1 MKRYLLSAI
10 TLVFL
15 FNISCNQSNKEELST
30 TGTLYIIGG
39 GKRPVSM
46 IDEIIDI
53 SGLRQGGYLIV
64 LPMAS
69 EEPDSASFYST
80 KQFKNRGISNAF
92 AINFTLADTA
102 TVEKLDSLRKAKL
115 IYIAGGDQNL
125 FMKVVQNNPIQN
137 AIIDAYKNGAVIAG
151 TSAGAAVMSKKMIT
165 GNQLKFPED
174 SGYKAIHSNNI
185 EIKEGLGLVSGAI
198 IDQHFIRRE
207 RMNRLISVAIENP
220 DELCIGIDESTAI
233 MVKGDS
239 AKVCGISQVVVI
251 SASCSEI
258 HKTDSII
265 AGKNLR
271 LDILYPGQKFIIK

>member
-15 FNISCNQSNKEELST
+15 FNISCNQSSREELSK

-39 GKRPVSM
+39 GKRPISM

-53 SGLRQGGYLIV
+53 SGLKQGGYLVV

-69 EEPDSASFYST
+69 EEPDSASYYST
-80 KQFKNRGISNAF
+80 KQFKNRGIANAY
-92 AINFTLADTA
+92 AINFKLSDTA
-102 TVEKLDSLRKAKL
+102 SVEKLDSLRNANL
-115 IYIAGGDQNL
+115 IYIAGGNQNL
-125 FMKVVQNNPIQN
+125 FMGVVQNNPIQD
-137 AIIDAYKNGAVIAG
+137 AIVDAYKNGAVVAG

-165 GNQLKFPED
+165 GNQLKYPED
-174 SGYKAIHSNNI
+174 SGYRAIHSNNI
-185 EIKEGLGLVSGAI
+185 EIKDGLGLISGAI

-207 RMNRLISVAIENP
+207 RMNRLISVALENP
-220 DELCIGIDESTAI
+220 EELCIGIDESTAI

-239 AKVCGISQVVVI
+239 AKVCGLSQVIVI
-251 SASCSEI
+251 SAMNAEI

-271 LDILYPGQKFIIK
+271 LDVFQPGQRFLIK